1 MHITYL
7 EDNIYKHS
15 MGYGVTML
23 AAAWIAT
30 RYCTII
36 KANIGRS
43 ASLSAVQEYID
54 LLWRTRL
61 QGKKSMDRKIN
72 FLNCHFNHNSL
83 YHPIGIHYLILPII
97 NREDSFPSID
107 ITSSEY
113 WESIR
118 DFILEE
124 KKIINLVSLEEEG
137 SEEIKSYIANLS
149 ITPLPHL
156 QVGRGY

>member
-1 MHITYL
+1 MITYL

-15 MGYGVTML
+15 MGYGVAML
-23 AAAWIAT
+23 AAAWIVA
-30 RYCTII
+30 RYCAII
-36 KANIGRS
+36 KDNVGRS

-61 QGKKSMDRKIN
+61 QGKKSMERKIN

-97 NREDSFPSID
+97 NREDGFPSID

-137 SEEIKSYIANLS
+137 SEEIKSYIANL
-149 ITPLPHL
+149 
-156 QVGRGY
+156 